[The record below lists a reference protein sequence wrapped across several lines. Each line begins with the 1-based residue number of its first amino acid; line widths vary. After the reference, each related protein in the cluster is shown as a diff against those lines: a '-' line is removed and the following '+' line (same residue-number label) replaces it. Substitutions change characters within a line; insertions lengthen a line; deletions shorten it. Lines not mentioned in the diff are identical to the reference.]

1 MFPFTRVDFQ
11 AEVKSLL
18 SIAIPILIAQLAIAG
33 LGVADTIMSGQVG
46 TDDLA
51 AIGLGSSILFPIMM
65 LAIGMLMPLTPM
77 IAKQQAK
84 QETKQDT
91 KDETVLISDNLPQ
104 TLSQGIWLAIPIG
117 VVMWF
122 LLHNADWL
130 LNYLPLTPSVFKLTD
145 QYLDFIA
152 WGLPGLGFYFV
163 YRFFWEGLSLTLPT
177 MLISLGAL
185 ALNVPLNAVFI
196 YGLGPVKAY
205 GAAGCGIASAIVM
218 WMMLVVAIIYVYKG
232 LPKRGFHL
240 SGLTAP
246 KWVEGIRTLLIMGIP
261 NTLALL
267 FEASLFSLIALFIA
281 KLGTVVIAANQIALS
296 FSSLMFMMPL
306 SLSLAVTIRTGQAF
320 GQGNLQT
327 VKTRIYSAVLFSGF
341 VGLAVALF
349 TYCFRQELVLL
360 YNDNPEVIHLA
371 MVLLVIAA
379 FYQVFDAIQVTIA
392 GALRGLHS
400 THVTMWVTLI
410 GYWGL
415 GLGGGYFLTFGSPWH
430 QPLGVAGF
438 WIGIVIG
445 FVFAAIVLQ
454 SWLTKLIHLL
464 VQKGELV

>member
-1 MFPFTRVDFQ
+1 MIRLLPFTLADFQ
-11 AEVKSLL
+11 QEIKSLL
-18 SIAIPILIAQLAIAG
+18 AIALPILIAQLAVAG

-51 AIGLGSSILFPIMM
+51 AIGLGSSILFPVMM
-65 LAIGMLMPLTPM
+65 LAIGTLMSLTPM

-84 QETKQDT
+84 EGIGS
-91 KDETVLISDNLPQ
+91 LSHP
-104 TLSQGIWLAIPIG
+104 LSQAIWLAIPIG
-117 VVMWF
+117 IVMW
-122 LLHNADWL
+122 LLLTFADGL
-130 LNYLPLTPSVFKLTD
+130 LDYLPLTPAVYQLTD

-185 ALNVPLNAVFI
+185 ALNIPLNAVFI

-205 GAAGCGIASAIVM
+205 GAAGCGIASSIVM
-218 WMMLVVAIIYVYKG
+218 WLMLLVALVYVYKI
-232 LPKRGFHL
+232 LPKQGFKVSQFAL
-240 SGLTAP
+240 P
-246 KWVEGIRTLLIMGIP
+246 KWSGGTRPLLVMGIP

-296 FSSLMFMMPL
+296 FSSLMFMIPL
-306 SLSLAVTIRTGQAF
+306 SLSFAVTIRTGQAF
-320 GQGNLQT
+320 GQGRLQT
-327 VKTRIYSAVLFSGF
+327 VKTRVYAAVVFSGF

-349 TYCFRQELVLL
+349 TYFFRQELVVL
-360 YNDNPEVIHLA
+360 YNDNPQVIHLA
-371 MVLLVIAA
+371 GILLVIAA
-379 FYQVFDAIQVTIA
+379 FYQVFDAIQVATA

-415 GLGGGYFLTFGSPWH
+415 GLGGGYFLTFGSSWH
-430 QPLGVAGF
+430 APLGVAGF
-438 WIGIVIG
+438 WMGIVIG
-445 FVFAAIVLQ
+445 FIFSAIVLQ
-454 SWLTKLIHLL
+454 SWLAKLIHQLR
-464 VQKGELV
+464 QKGELR